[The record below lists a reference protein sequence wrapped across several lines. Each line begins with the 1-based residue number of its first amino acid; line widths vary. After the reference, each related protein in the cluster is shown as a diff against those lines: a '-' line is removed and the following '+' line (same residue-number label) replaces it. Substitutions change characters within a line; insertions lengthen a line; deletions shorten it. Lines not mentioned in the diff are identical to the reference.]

1 MLRKTPPLCRGGN
14 QGSEKPKA
22 PNKAE
27 LGPENIA
34 FLASCLAPGVC
45 VCGGGCRGGGGRVSQ
60 GTIAASLVKIIIFGL
75 ELWSKI
81 LPLARELFQ
90 PLLPNS
96 ARAGLDVEES
106 RAFLL

>member
-34 FLASCLAPGVC
+34 FLASCLAPGV
-45 VCGGGCRGGGGRVSQ
+45 VVVGCRGGGGRVSQ

-75 ELWSKI
+75 ELRSKI